1 MPRLESSLQS
11 PHRAGA
17 IAVRLWTLCGILAA
31 GQFAAAAGNAAA
43 PWVLQNQNGATAQL
57 DPNSTAESLK
67 ISMGNNPGAD
77 PWHAQLIL
85 TDVPVTKDARHR
97 IEFRAR
103 AVRPRQLGCSVGMNH
118 APWNSLGLY
127 RQVKVSNE
135 WEVFII
141 EFSAAADD
149 SNSRL
154 YFDLGGNS
162 ADIEIERP
170 SISLVGKDGAPYAR
184 YPHREDAAGQT
195 AGQQPSNPPV
205 SPSSPVAPTGAPAA
219 APAALPPAGIV
230 ATPTPIADWAGPQ
243 PGWTVVAQEGCT
255 AEVQPLANAVGVRVQ
270 NIKSTNRE
278 DWRVRL
284 SQPSQAWQAAEHYT
298 LHLKAKAEKPR
309 RCTIELQQTND
320 PWKNP
325 GFYAA
330 VDLTT
335 EWRQFQWNVKVE
347 SNEAAAT
354 LHLNLGGDGA
364 AVEIADFELTT
375 GQASANAPAV
385 VNAPT
390 LPEAPTEIQPAPVQ
404 SGSVQ
409 PGPAQPAP
417 VQAATALIAAPGHL
431 TPTQQPALV
440 EPMPSAAANGA
451 ASAPAN
457 TSDHEPPLRAGW
469 VFSVSAGSVAELAP
483 VHGVAGAYRVVVL
496 HLEDADDWRV
506 QLRHALGAVQAGQ
519 EVTLSF
525 RVRADGPRPMS
536 WGLVSGDSWPK
547 VLGQAEQIEISP
559 AWQTVER
566 RFTVTESH
574 PAAALELN
582 FGQSEVA
589 ATVAEV
595 RLEIAGQK
603 RVGQ

>member
-1 MPRLESSLQS
+1 MPRLESS
-11 PHRAGA
+11 PFTPYRAGA
-17 IAVRLWTLCGILAA
+17 IAVRLWTLCCCILAT
-31 GQFAAAAGNAAA
+31 GQFAAAAGNAAG

-57 DPNSTAESLK
+57 DPSSTAESLK

-85 TDVPVTKDARHR
+85 QEVPVTKDVRHR

-103 AVRPRQLGCSVGMNH
+103 AVRPRQLACSVGMNH

-135 WEVFII
+135 WETFII
-141 EFSAAADD
+141 EFSASADD
-149 SNSRL
+149 ANGRL
-154 YFDLGGNS
+154 YFDLGANS

-184 YPHREDAAGQT
+184 YPHRDDAADQT

-205 SPSSPVAPTGAPAA
+205 SPNASGAPTGAPAA
-219 APAALPPAGIV
+219 APANLPPAGAV
-230 ATPTPIADWAGPQ
+230 ATPTPIASWAGPQ

-255 AEVQPLANAVGVRVQ
+255 AEMQPLANAVGVRVQ
-270 NIKSTNRE
+270 NIKSNNGE

-309 RCTIELQQTND
+309 RCTIELQQTNA
-320 PWKNP
+320 PWKNA
-325 GFYAA
+325 GFYAPI
-330 VDLTT
+330 DLST
-335 EWRQFQWNVKVE
+335 EWRQFQWDVRVE
-347 SNEAAAT
+347 SNETAAT

-364 AVEIADFELTT
+364 AVEITDFELTS
-375 GQASANAPAV
+375 GRASAAAPVV

-390 LPEAPTEIQPAPVQ
+390 SSEQPTEIQPAPVQ

-409 PGPAQPAP
+409 PAP
-417 VQAATALIAAPGHL
+417 VQAATALIAAPANL
-431 TPTQQPALV
+431 IPTQQPALV
-440 EPMPSAAANGA
+440 EPSPSASANGA
-451 ASAPAN
+451 
-457 TSDHEPPLRAGW
+457 SDNEPPLRAGW

-483 VHGVAGAYRVVVL
+483 VHGVDGAYRVVVL

-536 WGLVSGDSWPK
+536 WGLVSADSWPK
-547 VLGQAEQIEISP
+547 VLGQAEQIEVSP
-559 AWQTVER
+559 AWQTVQR

-582 FGQSEVA
+582 FGQNEVA
-589 ATVAEV
+589 ATVAEM
-595 RLEIAGQK
+595 RLEIAGQT